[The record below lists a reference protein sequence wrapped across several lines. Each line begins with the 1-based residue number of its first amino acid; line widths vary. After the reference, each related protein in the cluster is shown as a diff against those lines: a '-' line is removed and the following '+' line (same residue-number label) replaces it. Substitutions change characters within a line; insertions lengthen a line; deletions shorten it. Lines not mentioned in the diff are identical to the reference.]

1 MLRDKYPIPIHTI
14 ESQLHGIRQLTKG
27 PSQFKSLTKSIRELS
42 REREREREEP
52 KAFISQHVRQFH
64 SPNPSFPSK
73 KKKILRIMFLSLV
86 KMIPSWLIHLDIYIK
101 YIAL

>member
-42 REREREREEP
+42 REREREEP

-73 KKKILRIMFLSLV
+73 KKKTTHYVSVLSENDPQLANSFGYLH
-86 KMIPSWLIHLDIYIK
+86 KIYCI
-101 YIAL
+101 IVR